1 MKFQLHRTYPKEGYT
16 IGDFFVDNEDGNAP
30 VWLFNILED
39 RVRPDGEKVFG
50 ETAIPAGNYKIIVD
64 YSPKFKKNV
73 PHILDVPGFDGI
85 RIHPGNDAEDTE
97 GCLLPGIND
106 EPGKVHQS
114 CKCFIKLM
122 NILSG
127 SGQDS
132 WDIQIS

>member
-16 IGDFFVDNEDGNAP
+16 IGDFFVDNEDGIAP

-39 RVRPDGEKVFG
+39 KVRPIEEKVFG
-50 ETAIPAGNYKIIVD
+50 ETAIPAGDYKMIVD
-64 YSPKFKKNV
+64 YSPKFKKNI
-73 PHILDVPGFDGI
+73 PHILNVPGFDGI

-114 CKCFIKLM
+114 TKCFMKLM
-122 NILSG
+122 TLLLN
-127 SGQDS
+127 SGQQE
-132 WDIQIS
+132 WDIQIN